1 MKIKSVALNEIHWTI
16 EQWNQGQQ
24 ANDRLSQK
32 LGPACSYFAKC
43 NVGANFY
50 SWTVDAPGKWTPLS
64 DAPENDAII
73 ARQKWEE
80 VKQEVVSK
88 LAPASDLS
96 DKILTVPNEEYI
108 FYRIDPASGQAEILI
123 TGWGFRNFK
132 KAGPHLWGGAVQPE
146 TAHPVDVSFTVE
158 GVVQPGRPFA
168 IIAPK
173 TRNEYVTDAQ
183 GVFRIGE
190 KIEPGTVINLQ
201 DGPTEKEFQLVVEE
215 QRIDYTF
222 DVTEFVTLKV
232 LATLDGNP
240 IEQGDLTVKYGNDNY
255 DLMLSDGRAALNLP
269 LREGTPCTVT
279 FGDEQKTAYLTL
291 DDSTIRFDRIT
302 PKVEEPVVEET
313 ELAPAKLVKITV
325 LDSSEQPMKSQKIAF
340 RQDGNVVQEL
350 QLDENGSV
358 MLDQD
363 LFNTAAPLTAQLT
376 DTQLPEVEFTF
387 EEGETEYVLQQQA
400 AEQKSRA
407 AEVLVAILLL
417 AALAGIGYATYLGI
431 KELVPLIHQNIL

>member
-16 EQWNQGQQ
+16 DQWNQGQQ

-32 LGPACSYFAKC
+32 LGPASSYFAKC

-50 SWTVDAPGKWTPLS
+50 SWSVDAPGKWTPLS
-64 DAPENDAII
+64 DAPENDAIT
-73 ARQKWEE
+73 ARQRWEE

-88 LAPASDLS
+88 LAPATDLS
-96 DKILTVPNEEYI
+96 DKILTVPNEEYV

-158 GVVQPGRPFA
+158 GVAQPGRPFA

-201 DGPTEKEFQLVVEE
+201 DGPTEKEFQLTVEE
-215 QRIDYTF
+215 KRIDYTF
-222 DVTEFVTLKV
+222 DVTLFVTLKV
-232 LATLDGNP
+232 FASLDGNP

-255 DLMLSDGRAALNLP
+255 DLMLSGGKAAINLP

-279 FGDEQKTAYLTL
+279 FGEEQKTEYLTL
-291 DDSTIRFDRIT
+291 DNSTIRFDRVT
-302 PKVEEPVVEET
+302 PKVEEPVVEEPVQT
-313 ELAPAKLVKITV
+313 PANLVKITV
-325 LDSSEQPMKSQKIAF
+325 IDSAGQPMKSQKIAF
-340 RQDGNVVQEL
+340 RQEGNEQLL

-358 MLDQD
+358 MLNQD
-363 LFNTAAPLTAQLT
+363 LFNAAAPLTAQLV

-387 EEGETEYVLQQQA
+387 DEGETEYVLQQQA
-400 AEQKSRA
+400 GEQKSRA
-407 AEVLVAILLL
+407 GEVIVAILLL
-417 AALAGIGYATYLGI
+417 AALAGIAYATYLGI
-431 KELVPLIHQNIL
+431 RELIPLIHQNIL